1 MAQRPISAVTRSA
14 GLLWRRQALAR
25 ERGQEAERAQALE
38 EFEQLVGETL
48 QGHPHFE
55 RRRGDAEVLKL
66 LKQLEQAREALAEMA
81 GGGAGAETPPPGG
94 GGWRRERPGTECLGW
109 GRSGRGLRL
118 DCDGTCGRTL

>member
-25 ERGQEAERAQALE
+25 ESGQEAERARALE

-94 GGWRRERPGTECLGW
+94 GAGGGSAR
-109 GRSGRGLRL
+109 GRSAWGG
-118 DCDGTCGRTL
+118 GEAGGVSG